1 MNILLKKLSLK
12 NFKGVKELSLDF
24 EKITNITGE
33 NGTGKTTIFDGFL
46 WLLFG
51 KDSQGKS
58 AFEVQPLDSQG
69 NVLHGLETNV
79 TAILDVDGYERTF
92 SRTLSEKWV
101 KQRGQVEAEL
111 KGTQTT
117 FEVDGIPTKLKD
129 YQATI
134 NNIVNE
140 DLFKMVTNPL
150 YFPNIKWQDQ
160 RKILL
165 EITGEPEEENIISYN
180 PSLSPL
186 KDEMQDGIDNFVKRT
201 KASIGKLKDQLK
213 SIPFRIDECNNSIM
227 EVDTETLEFQKK
239 SIVGGIEHLE
249 EQIADSSK
257 ANEEKLKLQDKLFE
271 LKNKQNEVAIKAAQ
285 EAQKPLEGI
294 ENKIAETEKEV
305 QVNTLNISGL
315 ETCIA
320 RLTTSSD
327 LLNSEIK
334 DKKDKQQEL
343 RNEWVEVNKR
353 TFSFDENQSIC
364 PCCGRPYDMGKIEEI
379 KQNAEETFAISKK
392 KSLDL
397 IADEGKKLGDKIA
410 ELVEQVCKNTSEIT
424 KYKCKIAE
432 IEKEIEGEKAELF
445 DLEKQKKS
453 FNNATELVVPGMEEI
468 VKEIA
473 LVEADIKAFGA
484 TDNSILKE
492 KKKELQEQLEGIN
505 KQLNAKDNNSKLL
518 ARIEEL
524 KEEEKALNIKIADL
538 EGRLYLGEE
547 FIRTKVELLES
558 SINEKFGGVVTFKL
572 FNNQVNGGLSECC
585 EAMVDG
591 VPFSNVNTAGRIN
604 AGLSIIK
611 TLSKHYGV
619 QAPIF
624 IDNRESIN
632 NIVDFEGQIINLKVG
647 KNKKLKI
654 ESEE

>member
-1 MNILLKKLSLK
+1 MKILLKRLSLK
-12 NFKGVKELSLDF
+12 NFKGIKDLEVNLGKLTT
-24 EKITNITGE
+24 IQGE
-33 NGTGKTTIFDGFL
+33 NATGKTTIFDGFL

-58 AFEVQPLDSQG
+58 AFEIQPLDNQG

-79 TAILDVDGYERTF
+79 TAILDVDGYERTL

-101 KQRGQVEAEL
+101 KQRGQAEAEL
-111 KGTQTT
+111 KGTQTA

-134 NNIVNE
+134 NNIINE

-150 YFPNIKWQDQ
+150 FFPTMKWQDQ

-165 EITGEPEEENIISYN
+165 EITGEPEEENIIRYN

-186 KDEMQDGIDNFVKRT
+186 RDEMQDGIDNFIKRT
-201 KASIGKLKDQLK
+201 KASISKLKEQVK
-213 SIPFRIDECNNSIM
+213 SIPFRVDECNNSIV
-227 EVDTETLEFQKK
+227 EVDTETLEFQRRG
-239 SIVGGIEHLE
+239 IVGGIEHLE

-271 LKNKQNEVAIKAAQ
+271 LKNKQNELANKAVQ
-285 EAQKPLEGI
+285 EAQKPLKDI
-294 ENKIAETEKEV
+294 QNSIAEIEKEV
-305 QVNTLNISGL
+305 RMKVIDVTDMEASIK
-315 ETCIA
+315 
-320 RLTTSSD
+320 RLQSSSD
-327 LLNSEIK
+327 LLNEEAK
-334 DKKDKQQEL
+334 AKKDKQQEL
-343 RNEWVEVNKR
+343 RSEWVEVNKR
-353 TFSFDENQSIC
+353 TFNFDENQSIC
-364 PCCGRPYDMGKIEEI
+364 PCCGRPFDTERIEEI
-379 KQNAEETFAISKK
+379 KRNAEETFTISKK

-397 IADEGKKLGDKIA
+397 IAAEGKKLGDEIA
-410 ELVEQVCKNTSEIT
+410 ELVKQIGRNTSKIT
-424 KYKCKIAE
+424 ECKCKIAE
-432 IEKEIEGEKAELF
+432 IEKVIEDKKAKLF
-445 DLEKQKKS
+445 DLEKQKES
-453 FNNATELVVPGMEEI
+453 FNNATELAIPGMEE
-468 VKEIA
+468 VTKEIA
-473 LVEADIKAFGA
+473 LIEADIKTFGT

-492 KKKELQEQLEGIN
+492 KKKELQGQLEGIN

-518 ARIEEL
+518 ARIKKL
-524 KEEEKALNIKIADL
+524 KEEEKELNVKIAEL

-547 FIRTKVELLES
+547 FIRTKVELLEN
-558 SINEKFGGVVTFKL
+558 SINKKFNGAVTFKL

-611 TLSKHYGV
+611 TLSEHYGV

-632 NIVDFEGQIINLKVG
+632 NIVDFEGQIINLKVS
-647 KNKKLKI
+647 KDKKIKI

>member
-320 RLTTSSD
+320 RLTASSD
-327 LLNSEIK
+327 LLN
-334 DKKDKQQEL
+334 
-343 RNEWVEVNKR
+343 R
-353 TFSFDENQSIC
+353 F
-364 PCCGRPYDMGKIEEI
+364 
-379 KQNAEETFAISKK
+379 
-392 KSLDL
+392 
-397 IADEGKKLGDKIA
+397 
-410 ELVEQVCKNTSEIT
+410 
-424 KYKCKIAE
+424 
-432 IEKEIEGEKAELF
+432 
-445 DLEKQKKS
+445 
-453 FNNATELVVPGMEEI
+453 
-468 VKEIA
+468 
-473 LVEADIKAFGA
+473 
-484 TDNSILKE
+484 
-492 KKKELQEQLEGIN
+492 
-505 KQLNAKDNNSKLL
+505 
-518 ARIEEL
+518 
-524 KEEEKALNIKIADL
+524 
-538 EGRLYLGEE
+538 
-547 FIRTKVELLES
+547 
-558 SINEKFGGVVTFKL
+558 
-572 FNNQVNGGLSECC
+572 
-585 EAMVDG
+585 
-591 VPFSNVNTAGRIN
+591 
-604 AGLSIIK
+604 
-611 TLSKHYGV
+611 
-619 QAPIF
+619 
-624 IDNRESIN
+624 
-632 NIVDFEGQIINLKVG
+632 
-647 KNKKLKI
+647 
-654 ESEE
+654 

>member
-101 KQRGQVEAEL
+101 KQRGQAEAEL

-117 FEVDGIPTKLKD
+117 FEVDRIPTKLKD

-134 NNIVNE
+134 NSIVNE

-150 YFPNIKWQDQ
+150 YFPSIKWQDQ

-213 SIPFRIDECNNSIM
+213 SIPFRIDECNNSIA
-227 EVDTETLEFQKK
+227 EVDTTILEFQKR
-239 SIVGGIEHLE
+239 SVVSGIERLE
-249 EQIADSSK
+249 EQIVDSSK
-257 ANEEKLKLQDKLFE
+257 VNEEKLKLQDKLFE
-271 LKNKQNEVAIKAAQ
+271 LKDKQNELATKAVQ
-285 EAQKPLEGI
+285 EAQKPLMDI
-294 ENKIAETEKEV
+294 KNKIAEIESKV
-305 QVNTLNISGL
+305 KIKVISVADM
-315 ETCIA
+315 EA
-320 RLTTSSD
+320 NVKRLQNSND
-327 LLNSEIK
+327 LLDNEMNAK
-334 DKKDKQQEL
+334 RDKQQEL
-343 RNEWVEVNKR
+343 REKWVEINKNV
-353 TFSFDENQSIC
+353 FEFDETQTVC
-364 PCCGRPYDMGKIEEI
+364 PCCGRPYEIEKIAEI
-379 KQNAEETFAISKK
+379 KKNTEITFVVDKK
-392 KSLDL
+392 KQLDS
-397 IADEGKKLGDKIA
+397 ITADGKKLGDEIA
-410 ELVEQVCKNTSEIT
+410 ELVKQISRNISKIT
-424 KYKCKIAE
+424 ECRCNISE
-432 IEKEIEGEKAELF
+432 IEKEIEGEKAELL
-445 DLEKQKKS
+445 DLEKQKES
-453 FNNATELVVPGMEEI
+453 FNNATELVIPGMEEI

-473 LVEADIKAFGA
+473 LVEADMKAFGT

-505 KQLNAKDNNSKLL
+505 KQLNAKDNNAKLL

-524 KEEEKALNIKIADL
+524 KAEEKKLNVKIADL

-558 SINEKFGGVVTFKL
+558 SINEKFGGAVTFKL

-632 NIVDFEGQIINLKVG
+632 NIVDFKGQIINLKVG

>member
-1 MNILLKKLSLK
+1 
-12 NFKGVKELSLDF
+12 
-24 EKITNITGE
+24 
-33 NGTGKTTIFDGFL
+33 
-46 WLLFG
+46 
-51 KDSQGKS
+51 
-58 AFEVQPLDSQG
+58 
-69 NVLHGLETNV
+69 
-79 TAILDVDGYERTF
+79 
-92 SRTLSEKWV
+92 
-101 KQRGQVEAEL
+101 
-111 KGTQTT
+111 
-117 FEVDGIPTKLKD
+117 
-129 YQATI
+129 
-134 NNIVNE
+134 
-140 DLFKMVTNPL
+140 
-150 YFPNIKWQDQ
+150 
-160 RKILL
+160 
-165 EITGEPEEENIISYN
+165 
-180 PSLSPL
+180 
-186 KDEMQDGIDNFVKRT
+186 MQ
-201 KASIGKLKDQLK
+201 
-213 SIPFRIDECNNSIM
+213 
-227 EVDTETLEFQKK
+227 
-239 SIVGGIEHLE
+239 
-249 EQIADSSK
+249 
-257 ANEEKLKLQDKLFE
+257 KLQDKLFE
-271 LKNKQNEVAIKAAQ
+271 LKNKQNELTIKAVQ

-320 RLTTSSD
+320 RLTASSD

-410 ELVEQVCKNTSEIT
+410 ELVERVCKNTSEIT

-432 IEKEIEGEKAELF
+432 IEKEIESEKAELLG
-445 DLEKQKKS
+445 LEKQKES
-453 FNNATELVVPGMEEI
+453 FNNATKLVIPGMEEI

-473 LVEADIKAFGA
+473 LIEANIKAFA
-484 TDNSILKE
+484 TTDNSILKE
-492 KKKELQEQLEGIN
+492 KKKELQWQLEGIN

-518 ARIEEL
+518 SRIEEL
-524 KEEEKALNIKIADL
+524 KEEEKALNIKIAEL
-538 EGRLYLGEE
+538 EGRLFLGEE

-558 SINEKFGGVVTFKL
+558 SINKKFNGAVTFKL

-611 TLSKHYGV
+611 TLSKHYRV

-632 NIVDFEGQIINLKVG
+632 NIVDFEGQIINLKVN
-647 KNKKLKI
+647 KNKTLKI

>member
-12 NFKGVKELSLDF
+12 NFKGIKELTLDF
-24 EKITNITGE
+24 DKITNITGE

-101 KQRGQVEAEL
+101 KQRGQAEAEL

-117 FEVDGIPTKLKD
+117 FEVDRIPTKLKD
-129 YQATI
+129 YQTAI
-134 NNIVNE
+134 NSIINE

-150 YFPNIKWQDQ
+150 FFPTMKWQDQ

-165 EITGEPEEENIISYN
+165 EITGEPKEENVIKYN

-186 KDEMQDGIDNFVKRT
+186 RDEIQDGIDNYIKRA
-201 KASIGKLKDQLK
+201 KASIGKLKDQVK
-213 SIPFRIDECNNSIM
+213 SIPFRIDECSNSIV
-227 EVDTETLEFQKK
+227 EVDMKALEFQKR
-239 SIVGGIEHLE
+239 SVVGGIERLE

-271 LKNKQNEVAIKAAQ
+271 LKNKQNELTIKAVQ

-294 ENKIAETEKEV
+294 ENEIAETEKEV

-320 RLTTSSD
+320 RLTASSD

-343 RNEWVEVNKR
+343 RNGWVEVNKR

-410 ELVEQVCKNTSEIT
+410 ELVERVCKNTSEIT

-432 IEKEIEGEKAELF
+432 IEKEIEGEKAELL
-445 DLEKQKKS
+445 DLEKQKES

-473 LVEADIKAFGA
+473 LVEADIKAFA
-484 TDNSILKE
+484 TTDNSILKE
-492 KKKELQEQLEGIN
+492 KKKELQWQLEGIN
-505 KQLNAKDNNSKLL
+505 KQLNAKDSNSKLL
-518 ARIEEL
+518 SRIEEL
-524 KEEEKALNIKIADL
+524 KEEEKELNVKIAEL
-538 EGRLYLGEE
+538 EGRLFLGEE

-558 SINEKFGGVVTFKL
+558 SINKKFNGAVTFKL

-632 NIVDFEGQIINLKVG
+632 NIVDFGGQIINLKVN
-647 KNKKLKI
+647 KNKTLKI

>member
-1 MNILLKKLSLK
+1 MNISLKKLSLK
-12 NFKGVKELSLDF
+12 NFKGVKELSLEFD
-24 EKITNITGE
+24 KITNITGE

-79 TAILDVDGYERTF
+79 IAILDVDGYERTF

-101 KQRGQVEAEL
+101 KQRGQAEAEL

-129 YQATI
+129 YQTTI
-134 NNIVNE
+134 NSIINE

-150 YFPNIKWQDQ
+150 FFPTMKWQDQ

-165 EITGEPEEENIISYN
+165 EITGEPKEENVIKYN

-186 KDEMQDGIDNFVKRT
+186 RDEIQDGIDNYIKRA
-201 KASIGKLKDQLK
+201 KASIGKLKDQVK
-213 SIPFRIDECNNSIM
+213 SIPFRIDECSNSIV
-227 EVDTETLEFQKK
+227 EVDMKALKFQKR
-239 SIVGGIEHLE
+239 SVVGGIEHLE

-271 LKNKQNEVAIKAAQ
+271 LKNKQNELANKAVQ
-285 EAQKPLEGI
+285 EAQKPLQDIQNSIAEI
-294 ENKIAETEKEV
+294 ENEV
-305 QVNTLNISGL
+305 RMKAIDVTDMEASVK
-315 ETCIA
+315 
-320 RLTTSSD
+320 RLQSSSD
-327 LLNSEIK
+327 TLSEEVK
-334 DKKDKQQEL
+334 VKKDKQQEL
-343 RNEWVEVNKR
+343 REKWNATIQE
-353 TFSFDENQSIC
+353 TFVFDETQTIC
-364 PCCGRPYDMGKIEEI
+364 PCCGRAYDMDKITGI
-379 KQNAEETFAISKK
+379 RQYAENEFSANKK
-392 KSLDL
+392 KRLDS
-397 IADEGKKLGDKIA
+397 IATEGKKLGDEIA
-410 ELVEQVCKNTSEIT
+410 ELVKQVSGNASKIT
-424 KYKCKIAE
+424 ECKCKIAE
-432 IEKEIEGEKAELF
+432 AGKEIEDKKAKLF
-445 DLEKQKKS
+445 DLEKQKGS
-453 FNNATELVVPGMEEI
+453 FNNATELVIPGMEE
-468 VKEIA
+468 VTKEIA
-473 LVEADIKAFGA
+473 LVQADIEAFGV
-484 TDNSILKE
+484 TNNSILKE
-492 KKKELQEQLEGIN
+492 KKKELQGQLEGIN
-505 KQLNAKDNNSKLL
+505 RQLNAKDNNSKFL

-524 KEEEKALNIKIADL
+524 KEEEKELNVKIAEL
-538 EGRLYLGEE
+538 EGRLFLGEE
-547 FIRTKVELLES
+547 FVRTKVELLES
-558 SINEKFGGVVTFKL
+558 SINEKFSGAVTFKL

-604 AGLSIIK
+604 AGLSIIR
-611 TLSKHYGV
+611 TLSEHYNV

-632 NIVDFEGQIINLKVG
+632 NIVEFEGQIINLKVS
-647 KNKKLKI
+647 KNKNLKI

>member
-12 NFKGVKELSLDF
+12 NFKGVKELSFDF

-101 KQRGQVEAEL
+101 KQRGQAEAEL

-150 YFPNIKWQDQ
+150 YFPSIKWQDQ

-165 EITGEPEEENIISYN
+165 EITGEPEEKNIISYN

-186 KDEMQDGIDNFVKRT
+186 KDEMQDGIDNFIKRT
-201 KASIGKLKDQLK
+201 KASIGKLKDQVK

-320 RLTTSSD
+320 RLTASSD

>member
-12 NFKGVKELSLDF
+12 NFKGVKELSLEFD
-24 EKITNITGE
+24 KITNITGE

-79 TAILDVDGYERTF
+79 IAILDVDGYERTF

-101 KQRGQVEAEL
+101 KQRGQAEAEL

-129 YQATI
+129 YQTTI
-134 NNIVNE
+134 NSIINE

-150 YFPNIKWQDQ
+150 FFPTMKWQDQ

-165 EITGEPEEENIISYN
+165 EITGEPKEENVIKYN

-186 KDEMQDGIDNFVKRT
+186 RDEIQDGIDNYIKRA

-227 EVDTETLEFQKK
+227 EVGTETLEFQKK

-271 LKNKQNEVAIKAAQ
+271 LKNKQNEVAIKAVQ
-285 EAQKPLEGI
+285 EAQKPLRDI

-320 RLTTSSD
+320 RLTASSD

-353 TFSFDENQSIC
+353 TFNFDENQSIC
-364 PCCGRPYDMGKIEEI
+364 PCCGRPYDMRKIEEI
-379 KQNAEETFAISKK
+379 KQNAEETFVISKK

-432 IEKEIEGEKAELF
+432 IEKEIEGEKAELL
-445 DLEKQKKS
+445 DLEKQKEN
-453 FNNATELVVPGMEEI
+453 FDNATELVVPGMEEI

-492 KKKELQEQLEGIN
+492 KKKELQWQLEGIN

-518 ARIEEL
+518 SRIEEL
-524 KEEEKALNIKIADL
+524 KEEEKELNVKIAEL
-538 EGRLYLGEE
+538 EGRLFLGEE
-547 FIRTKVELLES
+547 FIRTKVELLEGN
-558 SINEKFGGVVTFKL
+558 INEKFGGAVTFKL

-585 EAMVDG
+585 EAMVGG

-611 TLSKHYGV
+611 TLSEHYKV

-632 NIVDFEGQIINLKVG
+632 NIVDFEGQIINLKVS

>member
-1 MNILLKKLSLK
+1 MKILLKRLSLK
-12 NFKGVKELSLDF
+12 NFKGIKGLEIDF
-24 EKITNITGE
+24 GKLTTIQGE
-33 NGTGKTTIFDGFL
+33 NATGKTTIFDGFL

-58 AFEVQPLDSQG
+58 AFEIQPLDNQG
-69 NVLHGLETNV
+69 NVLHGLETSV
-79 TAILDVDGYERTF
+79 TAILDVDGYERILG
-92 SRTLSEKWV
+92 RTLSEKWI
-101 KQRGQVEAEL
+101 KQRGEAEAEL

-117 FEVDGIPTKLKD
+117 FAVDGIPTKLKD
-129 YQATI
+129 YQAAI
-134 NNIVNE
+134 NSIINE
-140 DLFKMVTNPL
+140 ELFKMVTNPL
-150 YFPNIKWQDQ
+150 FFPTMKWQDQ
-160 RKILL
+160 RKVLL
-165 EITGEPEEENIISYN
+165 EITGEPEEENVIKYN

-186 KDEMQDGIDNFVKRT
+186 RDEMQDGIDNFIKRT

-239 SIVGGIEHLE
+239 SIVGGIEHLD

-271 LKNKQNEVAIKAAQ
+271 LKNKQNELASKAVQ
-285 EAQKPLEGI
+285 EAQKPLQYI
-294 ENKIAETEKEV
+294 QNAIAEIESEMRMKAIDVTDMEAGVK
-305 QVNTLNISGL
+305 
-315 ETCIA
+315 
-320 RLTTSSD
+320 RLQNSSD
-327 LLNSEIK
+327 LLNEEMK
-334 DKKDKQQEL
+334 VKKDKQQEL
-343 RNEWVEVNKR
+343 RNEWIEVNKR
-353 TFSFDENQSIC
+353 TFNFDENQSIC

-379 KQNAEETFAISKK
+379 RQNAEETFAVGKK

-397 IADEGKKLGDKIA
+397 IADEGKKLGDEIA
-410 ELVEQVCKNTSEIT
+410 ELVKQMSRNTCKIT
-424 KYKCKIAE
+424 KNKCKIAE
-432 IEKEIEGEKAELF
+432 IEKVIEDKKAKLF
-445 DLEKQKKS
+445 DLEKQKES
-453 FNNATELVVPGMEEI
+453 FNNATEIVIPDMEE
-468 VKEIA
+468 VTKEIA
-473 LVEADIKAFGA
+473 LVQADIEDFGL

-492 KKKELQEQLEGIN
+492 KKKELQGQLEDIN

-524 KEEEKALNIKIADL
+524 KEEEKELNIKIAEL

-558 SINEKFGGVVTFKL
+558 SINEKFGGAVTFKL

-611 TLSKHYGV
+611 TLSEHYNV

-632 NIVDFEGQIINLKVG
+632 NIVDFEGQVINLKVS
-647 KNKKLKI
+647 KDKKIKI

>member
-12 NFKGVKELSLDF
+12 NFKGVKELSFDF

-101 KQRGQVEAEL
+101 KQRGQAEAEL

-150 YFPNIKWQDQ
+150 YFPSIKWQDQ

-165 EITGEPEEENIISYN
+165 EITGEPEEKNIISYN

-186 KDEMQDGIDNFVKRT
+186 KDEMQDGIDNFIKRT
-201 KASIGKLKDQLK
+201 KASIGKLKDQVK

-271 LKNKQNEVAIKAAQ
+271 LKNKQNEIAIKAVQ
-285 EAQKPLEGI
+285 EAQKPLKDI

-320 RLTTSSD
+320 RLTASSD

-353 TFSFDENQSIC
+353 TFNFDENQSIC

-379 KQNAEETFAISKK
+379 KQNAEETFVISKK

-397 IADEGKKLGDKIA
+397 IADEGKKFGDKIA
-410 ELVEQVCKNTSEIT
+410 ELAEQVCKNTSEIT

-432 IEKEIEGEKAELF
+432 IEKEIEGEKAELLS
-445 DLEKQKKS
+445 LEKQKEN

-473 LVEADIKAFGA
+473 LVEADIKAFGT

-524 KEEEKALNIKIADL
+524 KAEEKTLNVKIADL

-558 SINEKFGGVVTFKL
+558 SINEKFGGAVTFKL

-632 NIVDFEGQIINLKVG
+632 NIVDFKGQIINLKVG

>member
-12 NFKGVKELSLDF
+12 NFKGVKELTLDF
-24 EKITNITGE
+24 DKITNITGE

-79 TAILDVDGYERTF
+79 TAILEIEGFERTF
-92 SRTLSEKWV
+92 GRTLSEKWV

-129 YQATI
+129 YQTTI
-134 NNIVNE
+134 NSIINE

-150 YFPNIKWQDQ
+150 FFPTMKWQDQ

-165 EITGEPEEENIISYN
+165 EITGEPKEENVIKYN

-186 KDEMQDGIDNFVKRT
+186 RDEIQDGIDNYIKRT
-201 KASIGKLKDQLK
+201 KASIGKLKDQVK
-213 SIPFRIDECNNSIM
+213 SIPFRIDECSNSIV
-227 EVDTETLEFQKK
+227 EVDIEALEFQKR
-239 SIVGGIEHLE
+239 SIVGRIEHLE

-257 ANEEKLKLQDKLFE
+257 INEEKLKLQDKLFE
-271 LKNKQNEVAIKAAQ
+271 LKNKQNELANKAVQ
-285 EAQKPLEGI
+285 EAQKPLRDI
-294 ENKIAETEKEV
+294 ENKMAEIEKEV
-305 QVNTLNISGL
+305 QVNALNVSGL
-315 ETCIA
+315 EACIA
-320 RLTTSSD
+320 RLTVSSE

-334 DKKDKQQEL
+334 VKKDKQQEL

-379 KQNAEETFAISKK
+379 RQNAEETFAVGKK

-397 IADEGKKLGDKIA
+397 IADEGKKLGDEIA
-410 ELVEQVCKNTSEIT
+410 ELVEVISKNTSEIT
-424 KYKCKIAE
+424 RYKCKIAE
-432 IEKEIEGEKAELF
+432 IEKEIEDKKAKLF
-445 DLEKQKKS
+445 DLEKQKES
-453 FNNATELVVPGMEEI
+453 FNNATELVVPGMKE
-468 VKEIA
+468 VTKEIA
-473 LVEADIKAFGA
+473 LVQADIEGFGV
-484 TDNSILKE
+484 TDNSVLKE
-492 KKKELQEQLEGIN
+492 SKKELQGQLECIN
-505 KQLNAKDNNSKLL
+505 RQLNAKDNNYKLL

-524 KEEEKALNIKIADL
+524 KEEEKELNVKIAEL
-538 EGRLYLGEE
+538 EGRLFLGEE
-547 FIRTKVELLES
+547 FIRTKVELLEGN
-558 SINEKFGGVVTFKL
+558 INKKFNGAVTFKL

-611 TLSKHYGV
+611 TLSEHYNV

-632 NIVDFEGQIINLKVG
+632 NIVEFEGQIINLKVG
-647 KNKKLKI
+647 KNKNLKI

>member
-1 MNILLKKLSLK
+1 MNISLKKLSLK
-12 NFKGVKELSLDF
+12 NFKGVKELSLEFD
-24 EKITNITGE
+24 KITNITGE

-79 TAILDVDGYERTF
+79 IAILDVDGYERTF

-101 KQRGQVEAEL
+101 KQRGQAEAEL

-117 FEVDGIPTKLKD
+117 FEADGIPIKLKD

-134 NNIVNE
+134 NSIVNE

-150 YFPNIKWQDQ
+150 YFPSIKWQDQ

-186 KDEMQDGIDNFVKRT
+186 KDEMQDGIDNFIKRT

-239 SIVGGIEHLE
+239 SIVGGWEHLE

-271 LKNKQNEVAIKAAQ
+271 LKNKQNELTIKAVQ

-320 RLTTSSD
+320 RLTASSD

-410 ELVEQVCKNTSEIT
+410 ELVERVCKNTSEIT

-432 IEKEIEGEKAELF
+432 IEKEIEGEKAELL
-445 DLEKQKKS
+445 DLEKQKES

-492 KKKELQEQLEGIN
+492 KKKELQWQLEGIN

-518 ARIEEL
+518 SRIEEL
-524 KEEEKALNIKIADL
+524 KEEEKELNVKIAEL
-538 EGRLYLGEE
+538 EGRLFLGEE
-547 FIRTKVELLES
+547 FIRTKVELLEGN
-558 SINEKFGGVVTFKL
+558 INEKFGGAVTFKL

-585 EAMVDG
+585 EAMVGG

-611 TLSKHYGV
+611 TLSEHYKV

-632 NIVDFEGQIINLKVG
+632 NIVDFGGQIINLKVN
-647 KNKKLKI
+647 KNKTLKI

>member
-1 MNILLKKLSLK
+1 MKILLKKLSLK
-12 NFKGVKELSLDF
+12 NFKGIKDLEVDF
-24 EKITNITGE
+24 GKLTTIQGE
-33 NGTGKTTIFDGFL
+33 NATGKTTIFDGFL

-58 AFEVQPLDSQG
+58 AFEIQPLDSQG

-79 TAILDVDGYERTF
+79 TAILDVDGFERTL

-101 KQRGQVEAEL
+101 KQRGQAEAEL

-134 NNIVNE
+134 NNIINE

-150 YFPNIKWQDQ
+150 FFPTMKWQDQ

-165 EITGEPEEENIISYN
+165 EITDEPEEENIIRYN

-186 KDEMQDGIDNFVKRT
+186 RDEMQDGIDNFIKRT
-201 KASIGKLKDQLK
+201 KASISKLKEQVK
-213 SIPFRIDECNNSIM
+213 SIPFRIDECNNSIV
-227 EVDTETLEFQKK
+227 EVDTETLEFQKR

-271 LKNKQNEVAIKAAQ
+271 LKNKQNELANKAVQ
-285 EAQKPLEGI
+285 EAQKPLKDI
-294 ENKIAETEKEV
+294 QNAIAEIESEV
-305 QVNTLNISGL
+305 RMKAIDVTDMEATIK
-315 ETCIA
+315 
-320 RLTTSSD
+320 RLQSSSD
-327 LLNSEIK
+327 LLNEEVK
-334 DKKDKQQEL
+334 VKKDKQQEL

-353 TFSFDENQSIC
+353 AFNFDENQSIC
-364 PCCGRPYDMGKIEEI
+364 PCCGRPFDTERIEEI
-379 KQNAEETFAISKK
+379 KRNAEETFNISKR

-397 IADEGKKLGDKIA
+397 IATEGKKLGDEIA
-410 ELVEQVCKNTSEIT
+410 ELVKQMSRNTSKIT
-424 KYKCKIAE
+424 ECKCKIAE
-432 IEKEIEGEKAELF
+432 AEKVIEDRKAKLF
-445 DLEKQKKS
+445 DLEKQKES
-453 FNNATELVVPGMEEI
+453 FNNATELVIPGMEE
-468 VKEIA
+468 VTKEIA
-473 LVEADIKAFGA
+473 LIQADIQAFGV

-492 KKKELQEQLEGIN
+492 KKKELQGQLEGIN

-518 ARIEEL
+518 VRIEEL
-524 KEEEKALNIKIADL
+524 KEEEKELNVKIAEL

-547 FIRTKVELLES
+547 FIRTKVELLEGN
-558 SINEKFGGVVTFKL
+558 INKKFNGAVTFKL

-632 NIVDFEGQIINLKVG
+632 NIVDFEGQIINLKVS
-647 KNKKLKI
+647 KDKKIKI

>member
-101 KQRGQVEAEL
+101 KQRGQAEAEL

-117 FEVDGIPTKLKD
+117 FEVDRIPTKLKD

-134 NNIVNE
+134 NSIVNE

-150 YFPNIKWQDQ
+150 YFPSIKWQDQ

-271 LKNKQNEVAIKAAQ
+271 LKNKQNEVAIKAVQ
-285 EAQKPLEGI
+285 EAQKPLMDI
-294 ENKIAETEKEV
+294 KNKIAEIESKV
-305 QVNTLNISGL
+305 KIKVISVADM
-315 ETCIA
+315 EA
-320 RLTTSSD
+320 NVKRLQNSND
-327 LLNSEIK
+327 LLDNEMNAK
-334 DKKDKQQEL
+334 RDKQQEL
-343 RNEWVEVNKR
+343 REKWVEINKNV
-353 TFSFDENQSIC
+353 FEFDETQTVC
-364 PCCGRPYDMGKIEEI
+364 PCCGRPYEIEKIAEI
-379 KQNAEETFAISKK
+379 KKNTEITFVVDKK
-392 KSLDL
+392 KQLDS
-397 IADEGKKLGDKIA
+397 ITADGKKLGDEIA
-410 ELVEQVCKNTSEIT
+410 ELVKQINRNVSKIT
-424 KYKCKIAE
+424 ECRCNISE
-432 IEKEIEGEKAELF
+432 IEKEIEGEKAELL
-445 DLEKQKKS
+445 DLEKQKES
-453 FNNATELVVPGMEEI
+453 FNNATELVIPGMEEI

-473 LVEADIKAFGA
+473 LVEADMKAFGT

-505 KQLNAKDNNSKLL
+505 KQLNAKDNNAKLL

-524 KEEEKALNIKIADL
+524 KAEEKKLNVKIADL

-558 SINEKFGGVVTFKL
+558 SINEKFGGAVTFKL

-632 NIVDFEGQIINLKVG
+632 NIVDFKGQIINLKVG

>member
-101 KQRGQVEAEL
+101 KQRGQAEAEL

-117 FEVDGIPTKLKD
+117 FEVDRIPTKLKD

-134 NNIVNE
+134 NSIVNE

-150 YFPNIKWQDQ
+150 YFPSIKWQDQ

-165 EITGEPEEENIISYN
+165 EITGEPEEKNIISYN

-186 KDEMQDGIDNFVKRT
+186 KDEMQDGIDNFIKRT
-201 KASIGKLKDQLK
+201 KTSIGKLKDQVK

-239 SIVGGIEHLE
+239 SIVGGIERLE

-271 LKNKQNEVAIKAAQ
+271 LKNKQNELAIKAVQ
-285 EAQKPLEGI
+285 EAQKPLQDI
-294 ENKIAETEKEV
+294 QNSIAEIEKEV
-305 QVNTLNISGL
+305 RMKVIDVTDMEASIK
-315 ETCIA
+315 
-320 RLTTSSD
+320 RLQSSSD
-327 LLNSEIK
+327 LLNEEAK
-334 DKKDKQQEL
+334 AKKDKQQEL
-343 RNEWVEVNKR
+343 RSEWVEVNKR
-353 TFSFDENQSIC
+353 TFNFDENQSIC
-364 PCCGRPYDMGKIEEI
+364 LCCGRPFDTERIEEI
-379 KQNAEETFAISKK
+379 KQNAEETFIFSKK

-397 IADEGKKLGDKIA
+397 IAAEGKKLGDEIA
-410 ELVEQVCKNTSEIT
+410 ELVKQMSRNTSKIT
-424 KYKCKIAE
+424 ECKCKIAE
-432 IEKEIEGEKAELF
+432 AEKVIEDKKAKLF
-445 DLEKQKKS
+445 DLEKQKES
-453 FNNATELVVPGMEEI
+453 FNNATELVIPGVEE
-468 VKEIA
+468 VTKEIA
-473 LVEADIKAFGA
+473 LVQADIEGFGA

-547 FIRTKVELLES
+547 FMRTKVELLES
-558 SINEKFGGVVTFKL
+558 SINEKFGGAVTFKL
-572 FNNQVNGGLSECC
+572 FNNQVNGGLFECC

>member
-1 MNILLKKLSLK
+1 MKILLKRLSLK
-12 NFKGVKELSLDF
+12 NFKGIKDLEVNLGKLTT
-24 EKITNITGE
+24 IQGE
-33 NGTGKTTIFDGFL
+33 NATGKTTIFDGFL

-58 AFEVQPLDSQG
+58 AFEIQPLDNQG

-79 TAILDVDGYERTF
+79 TAILDVDGYERTL

-101 KQRGQVEAEL
+101 KQRGQAEAEL
-111 KGTQTT
+111 KGTQTA

-134 NNIVNE
+134 NNIINE

-150 YFPNIKWQDQ
+150 FFPTMKWQDQ

-165 EITGEPEEENIISYN
+165 EITDEPEEENIIRYN

-186 KDEMQDGIDNFVKRT
+186 RDEMQDGIDNFIKRT
-201 KASIGKLKDQLK
+201 KASISKLKEQVK
-213 SIPFRIDECNNSIM
+213 SIPFRVDECNNSIV
-227 EVDTETLEFQKK
+227 EVDTETLEFQKR

-271 LKNKQNEVAIKAAQ
+271 LKNKQNELANKAVQ
-285 EAQKPLEGI
+285 EAQKPLKDI
-294 ENKIAETEKEV
+294 QNAIAEIESEV
-305 QVNTLNISGL
+305 RMKAIDVTDMEATIK
-315 ETCIA
+315 
-320 RLTTSSD
+320 RLQSSSD
-327 LLNSEIK
+327 LLNEEVK
-334 DKKDKQQEL
+334 VKKDKQQEL

-353 TFSFDENQSIC
+353 AFNFDENQSIC
-364 PCCGRPYDMGKIEEI
+364 PCCGRPFDTERIEEI
-379 KQNAEETFAISKK
+379 KRNAEETFNISKR

-397 IADEGKKLGDKIA
+397 IATEGKKLGDEIA
-410 ELVEQVCKNTSEIT
+410 ELVKQMSRNTSKIT
-424 KYKCKIAE
+424 ECKCKIAE
-432 IEKEIEGEKAELF
+432 AEKVIEDRKAKLF
-445 DLEKQKKS
+445 DLEKQKES
-453 FNNATELVVPGMEEI
+453 FNNATELVIPGMEE
-468 VKEIA
+468 VTKEIA
-473 LVEADIKAFGA
+473 LIQADIQAFGV

-492 KKKELQEQLEGIN
+492 KKKELQGQLEGIN

-518 ARIEEL
+518 VRIEEL
-524 KEEEKALNIKIADL
+524 KEEEKELNVKIAEL

-547 FIRTKVELLES
+547 FIRTKVELLEGN
-558 SINEKFGGVVTFKL
+558 INKKFNGAVTFKL

-632 NIVDFEGQIINLKVG
+632 NIVEFEGQIINLKVS
-647 KNKKLKI
+647 KNKILKI

>member
-12 NFKGVKELSLDF
+12 NFKGVKELSLEFD
-24 EKITNITGE
+24 KITNITGE

-79 TAILDVDGYERTF
+79 IAILDVDGYERTF

-101 KQRGQVEAEL
+101 KQRGQAEAEP

-129 YQATI
+129 YQTTI
-134 NNIVNE
+134 NSIINE

-150 YFPNIKWQDQ
+150 FFPTMKWQDQ

-165 EITGEPEEENIISYN
+165 EITGEPKEENVIKYN

-186 KDEMQDGIDNFVKRT
+186 RDEIQDGIDNYIKRT
-201 KASIGKLKDQLK
+201 KASIGKLKDQVK
-213 SIPFRIDECNNSIM
+213 SIPFRIDECSNSIV
-227 EVDTETLEFQKK
+227 EVDMKALEFQKK
-239 SIVGGIEHLE
+239 SVVGGIEHLE

-271 LKNKQNEVAIKAAQ
+271 LKNKQNELTIKAVQ

-320 RLTTSSD
+320 RLTASSD

-410 ELVEQVCKNTSEIT
+410 ELVERVCKNTSEIT

-432 IEKEIEGEKAELF
+432 IEKEIEGEKAELL
-445 DLEKQKKS
+445 DLEKQKES

-492 KKKELQEQLEGIN
+492 KKKELQWQLEGIN
-505 KQLNAKDNNSKLL
+505 KQLNAKDNNSKLF

-524 KEEEKALNIKIADL
+524 KEEEKALNIKIAEL
-538 EGRLYLGEE
+538 EGRLFLGEE

-558 SINEKFGGVVTFKL
+558 SINKKFNGAVTFKL

-632 NIVDFEGQIINLKVG
+632 NIVDFEGQIINLKVS

>member
-1 MNILLKKLSLK
+1 MKILLKRLSLK
-12 NFKGVKELSLDF
+12 NFKGIKDLEISFGKLTT
-24 EKITNITGE
+24 IQGE
-33 NGTGKTTIFDGFL
+33 NATGKTTIFDGFL

-58 AFEVQPLDSQG
+58 AFEIQPLDSQG

-79 TAILDVDGYERTF
+79 TAILDVDGFERTL

-101 KQRGQVEAEL
+101 KQRGQAEAEL

-134 NNIVNE
+134 NNIINE

-150 YFPNIKWQDQ
+150 FFPTMKWQDQ

-186 KDEMQDGIDNFVKRT
+186 RKEMLDGIDNFIKRT
-201 KASIGKLKDQLK
+201 KASISKLKEQVK
-213 SIPFRIDECNNSIM
+213 SIPFRIDECNNSIV
-227 EVDTETLEFQKK
+227 EVDTETLEFQRRG
-239 SIVGGIEHLE
+239 IVGGIEHLE

-271 LKNKQNEVAIKAAQ
+271 LKNKQNELASKAVQ
-285 EAQKPLEGI
+285 EAQKPLKDIQNSIAEI
-294 ENKIAETEKEV
+294 ENEV
-305 QVNTLNISGL
+305 RMKAIDVTDMEAIIKRL
-315 ETCIA
+315 E
-320 RLTTSSD
+320 SSSE
-327 LLNSEIK
+327 LLNEEVK
-334 DKKDKQQEL
+334 VKKDKQQEL
-343 RNEWVEVNKR
+343 REKWNTIIQE
-353 TFSFDENQSIC
+353 SFEFDDTQTVC
-364 PCCGRPYDMGKIEEI
+364 PCCGRPYETEKIAEI
-379 KQNAEETFAISKK
+379 RQSAESAFATSKK
-392 KSLDL
+392 KRLDS
-397 IADEGKKLGDKIA
+397 IAKDGKKLGDEIA
-410 ELVEQVCKNTSEIT
+410 ELVKQVSRNTSKIT
-424 KYKCKIAE
+424 ECKFKIAE
-432 IEKEIEGEKAELF
+432 IEKVIEDKKTKLF
-445 DLEKQKKS
+445 DLEKQKES
-453 FNNATELVVPGMEEI
+453 FNNATELTIPSMEE
-468 VKEIA
+468 VTKEIA
-473 LVEADIKAFGA
+473 LVQADIEGFGV
-484 TDNSILKE
+484 TDNSMLKE
-492 KKKELQEQLEGIN
+492 KKKELQGQLEGIN

-524 KEEEKALNIKIADL
+524 KEEEKELNVKIAEL
-538 EGRLYLGEE
+538 GGRLFLGEE
-547 FIRTKVELLES
+547 FIRTKVELLEGN
-558 SINEKFGGVVTFKL
+558 INKKFGGAVTFKL

-611 TLSKHYGV
+611 TLSEHYGV

-632 NIVDFEGQIINLKVG
+632 DIVDFEGQIINLKVS
-647 KNKKLKI
+647 KDKKIKI

>member
-101 KQRGQVEAEL
+101 KQRGQAEAEL

-117 FEVDGIPTKLKD
+117 FEVDRIPTKLKD

-134 NNIVNE
+134 NSIVNE

-150 YFPNIKWQDQ
+150 YFPSIKWQDQ

-213 SIPFRIDECNNSIM
+213 SIPFRIDECNNSIA
-227 EVDTETLEFQKK
+227 EVDTTILEFQKR
-239 SIVGGIEHLE
+239 SVVSGIERLE
-249 EQIADSSK
+249 EQIVDSSK
-257 ANEEKLKLQDKLFE
+257 VNEEKLKLQDKLFE
-271 LKNKQNEVAIKAAQ
+271 LKDKQNELATKAVQ
-285 EAQKPLEGI
+285 EAQKPLMDI
-294 ENKIAETEKEV
+294 KNKIAEIESKV
-305 QVNTLNISGL
+305 KIKVISVADM
-315 ETCIA
+315 EA
-320 RLTTSSD
+320 NVKRLQNSND
-327 LLNSEIK
+327 LLDNEMNAK
-334 DKKDKQQEL
+334 RDKQQEL
-343 RNEWVEVNKR
+343 REKWVEINKNV
-353 TFSFDENQSIC
+353 FEFDETQTVC
-364 PCCGRPYDMGKIEEI
+364 PCCGRPYEIEKIAEI
-379 KQNAEETFAISKK
+379 KKNTEITFVVDKK
-392 KSLDL
+392 KQLDS
-397 IADEGKKLGDKIA
+397 ITADGKKLGDEIA
-410 ELVEQVCKNTSEIT
+410 ELVKQINRNVSKIT
-424 KYKCKIAE
+424 ECRCNISE
-432 IEKEIEGEKAELF
+432 IEKEIEGEKAELL
-445 DLEKQKKS
+445 DLEKQKES
-453 FNNATELVVPGMEEI
+453 FNNATELVIPGMEEI

-473 LVEADIKAFGA
+473 LVEADMKAFGT

-505 KQLNAKDNNSKLL
+505 KQLNAKDNNAKLL

-524 KEEEKALNIKIADL
+524 KAEEKKLNVKIADL

-558 SINEKFGGVVTFKL
+558 SINEKFGGAVTFKL

-632 NIVDFEGQIINLKVG
+632 NIVDFKGQIINLKVG

>member
-1 MNILLKKLSLK
+1 MKILLKKLSLK
-12 NFKGVKELSLDF
+12 NFKGIKDLEISFGKLTT
-24 EKITNITGE
+24 IQGE
-33 NGTGKTTIFDGFL
+33 NATGKTTIFDGFL

-58 AFEVQPLDSQG
+58 AFEIQPLDSQG
-69 NVLHGLETNV
+69 SVLHGLETNV
-79 TAILDVDGYERTF
+79 TAILDVDGYERTL

-101 KQRGQVEAEL
+101 KQRGQAEAEL
-111 KGTQTT
+111 KGTQTA

-134 NNIVNE
+134 NNIINE

-150 YFPNIKWQDQ
+150 FFPTMKWQDQ

-165 EITGEPEEENIISYN
+165 EITGEPEEENIIRYN

-186 KDEMQDGIDNFVKRT
+186 RKEMLDGIDNFIKRT
-201 KASIGKLKDQLK
+201 KASIGKLKEQVK
-213 SIPFRIDECNNSIM
+213 SVPFRIDECNNSIV
-227 EVDTETLEFQKK
+227 EVDMETLEFQKR

-271 LKNKQNEVAIKAAQ
+271 LKNKQNELANKAVQ
-285 EAQKPLEGI
+285 EAQKPLKDI
-294 ENKIAETEKEV
+294 QNSIAEIESEV
-305 QVNTLNISGL
+305 RMKAIDVADMEANIK
-315 ETCIA
+315 
-320 RLTTSSD
+320 RLQSSND
-327 LLNSEIK
+327 LLDDEMNMKRE
-334 DKKDKQQEL
+334 KQQEL
-343 RNEWVEVNKR
+343 REKWVEINKNA
-353 TFSFDENQSIC
+353 FEFDETQSIC
-364 PCCGRPYDMGKIEEI
+364 PCCGRPYEVEKIAEI
-379 KQNAEETFAISKK
+379 RQNAESTFASSKK
-392 KSLDL
+392 KRLDS
-397 IADEGKKLGDKIA
+397 IAKEGKKFGDEIA
-410 ELVEQVCKNTSEIT
+410 ELVKQISRNTSKIT
-424 KYKCKIAE
+424 ECKCKIAE
-432 IEKEIEGEKAELF
+432 IEKAIEDKKAKLF
-445 DLEKQKKS
+445 DLEKQKES
-453 FNNATELVVPGMEEI
+453 FNNATELVIPGMEEI
-468 VKEIA
+468 TKEIA
-473 LVEADIKAFGA
+473 LVEADIKAFGT

-492 KKKELQEQLEGIN
+492 KKKELQRQLEAIN
-505 KQLNAKDNNSKLL
+505 RQLNAKDNNSKLL

-524 KEEEKALNIKIADL
+524 KEEEKELNVKIAEL

-558 SINEKFGGVVTFKL
+558 GINEKFNGAVTFKL

-585 EAMVDG
+585 EAMVEG

-611 TLSKHYGV
+611 TLSEHYGV

-632 NIVDFEGQIINLKVG
+632 NIVDFEGQIINLKVS
-647 KNKKLKI
+647 KDKKIKI

>member
-101 KQRGQVEAEL
+101 KQRGQAEAEL

-150 YFPNIKWQDQ
+150 YFPSIKWQDQ

-186 KDEMQDGIDNFVKRT
+186 KDEMQDGIDNFIKRT

-227 EVDTETLEFQKK
+227 EVGTETLEFQKK

-271 LKNKQNEVAIKAAQ
+271 LKNKQNELATKAVQ
-285 EAQKPLEGI
+285 EAQKPLMDI
-294 ENKIAETEKEV
+294 KNKIAEIESKVKIKVISVADMEA
-305 QVNTLNISGL
+305 NIK
-315 ETCIA
+315 
-320 RLTTSSD
+320 RLQNSND
-327 LLNSEIK
+327 LLDNEMNAK
-334 DKKDKQQEL
+334 RDKQQEL
-343 RNEWVEVNKR
+343 REKWVEINKNV
-353 TFSFDENQSIC
+353 FEFDETQTVC
-364 PCCGRPYDMGKIEEI
+364 PCCGRPYEIEKIAEI
-379 KQNAEETFAISKK
+379 KKNTEITFVVDKK
-392 KSLDL
+392 KQLDS
-397 IADEGKKLGDKIA
+397 ITADGKKLGDEIA
-410 ELVEQVCKNTSEIT
+410 ELVKQISRNVS
-424 KYKCKIAE
+424 KIAECRCNISE
-432 IEKEIEGEKAELF
+432 IEKEIEGEKAELL
-445 DLEKQKKS
+445 DLEKEKES

-473 LVEADIKAFGA
+473 LVEADIKAFGT

-524 KEEEKALNIKIADL
+524 KAEEKTLNVKIADL

-558 SINEKFGGVVTFKL
+558 SINEKFGGAVTFKL

-611 TLSKHYGV
+611 TLSRYYGV

-632 NIVDFEGQIINLKVG
+632 DIVDFEGQIINLKVS
-647 KNKKLKI
+647 KNKTLKI

>member
-1 MNILLKKLSLK
+1 MSLK
-12 NFKGVKELSLDF
+12 NFKGIKDLEVDF
-24 EKITNITGE
+24 GKLTTIQGE
-33 NGTGKTTIFDGFL
+33 NATGKTTIFDGFL

-58 AFEVQPLDSQG
+58 AFEIQPLDNQG

-79 TAILDVDGYERTF
+79 TAILDVDGYERTL

-101 KQRGQVEAEL
+101 KQRGQAEAEL

-134 NNIVNE
+134 NSIINE

-150 YFPNIKWQDQ
+150 FFPTMKWQDQ

-165 EITGEPEEENIISYN
+165 EITGEPKEESIISYN

-186 KDEMQDGIDNFVKRT
+186 RDEIQDGIDNFIKRT
-201 KASIGKLKDQLK
+201 KASISKLKEQVK
-213 SIPFRIDECNNSIM
+213 SIPFRVDECNNSIV
-227 EVDTETLEFQKK
+227 EVDTETLEFQKR

-249 EQIADSSK
+249 EQIADGSK

-271 LKNKQNEVAIKAAQ
+271 LKNKQNELANKAVQ
-285 EAQKPLEGI
+285 EAQKPLKDI
-294 ENKIAETEKEV
+294 QNSIAEIESEV
-305 QVNTLNISGL
+305 RMKAIDVTDMEAAIK
-315 ETCIA
+315 
-320 RLTTSSD
+320 RLQSSSD
-327 LLNSEIK
+327 LLNEEVK
-334 DKKDKQQEL
+334 VKKDKQQGL
-343 RNEWVEVNKR
+343 RKEWSTTMQEA
-353 TFSFDENQSIC
+353 FEFDDTQTVC
-364 PCCGRPYDMGKIEEI
+364 PCCGRPYETEKIAEI
-379 KQNAEETFAISKK
+379 RQNAESTFASSKK
-392 KSLDL
+392 ERLDS
-397 IADEGKKLGDKIA
+397 IATEGKKLGDEIA
-410 ELVEQVCKNTSEIT
+410 ELVKQISKNTAKIT
-424 KYKCKIAE
+424 ECKCKIEE
-432 IEKEIEGEKAELF
+432 IEEEIGYKKGKLF
-445 DLEKQKKS
+445 DLEKQKES
-453 FNNATELVVPGMEEI
+453 FNNATELVIPGMEEI
-468 VKEIA
+468 TKEIA
-473 LVEADIKAFGA
+473 LIEANIKTFGT

-492 KKKELQEQLEGIN
+492 KKKELQGQLEGIN

-524 KEEEKALNIKIADL
+524 KEEEKELNVKIAEL

-547 FIRTKVELLES
+547 FIRTKVELLEN
-558 SINEKFGGVVTFKL
+558 SINEKFNRAVTFKL

-611 TLSKHYGV
+611 TLSEHYGV

-632 NIVDFEGQIINLKVG
+632 NIVDFEGQIINLKVS
-647 KNKKLKI
+647 KDKKIKI

>member
-101 KQRGQVEAEL
+101 KQRGQAEAEL

-150 YFPNIKWQDQ
+150 YFPSIKWQDQ

-186 KDEMQDGIDNFVKRT
+186 KDEMQDGIDNFIKRT

-227 EVDTETLEFQKK
+227 EVGTETLEFQKK

-271 LKNKQNEVAIKAAQ
+271 LKNKQNEVAIKAVQ
-285 EAQKPLEGI
+285 EAQKPLRDI

-320 RLTTSSD
+320 RLTASSD

-353 TFSFDENQSIC
+353 TFNFDENQSIC
-364 PCCGRPYDMGKIEEI
+364 PCCGRPYDMRKIEEI
-379 KQNAEETFAISKK
+379 KQNAEETFVISKK

-410 ELVEQVCKNTSEIT
+410 ELVERVCKNTSEIT

-492 KKKELQEQLEGIN
+492 KKKELQWQLEGIN

-518 ARIEEL
+518 SRIEEL

-558 SINEKFGGVVTFKL
+558 SINKKFGGAVTFKL

>member
-201 KASIGKLKDQLK
+201 KASIEKLKDQLK

-271 LKNKQNEVAIKAAQ
+271 LKNKQNEVAIKAVQ
-285 EAQKPLEGI
+285 EAQKPLRDI
-294 ENKIAETEKEV
+294 ENKIVGTEKEV

-320 RLTTSSD
+320 RLTASSD

-343 RNEWVEVNKR
+343 RNEWVGVNKR

-410 ELVEQVCKNTSEIT
+410 ELVERVCKNTSEIT

-432 IEKEIEGEKAELF
+432 IEKEIEGEKAELL
-445 DLEKQKKS
+445 DLEKQKES

-492 KKKELQEQLEGIN
+492 KKKELQWQLEGIN

-518 ARIEEL
+518 SRIEEL
-524 KEEEKALNIKIADL
+524 KEEEKELNVKIAEL
-538 EGRLYLGEE
+538 EGRLFLGEE
-547 FIRTKVELLES
+547 FIRTKVELLEGN
-558 SINEKFGGVVTFKL
+558 INEKFGGAVTFKL

-585 EAMVDG
+585 EAMVGG

-611 TLSKHYGV
+611 TLSEHYKV

-632 NIVDFEGQIINLKVG
+632 NIVDFEGQIINLKVS

>member
-1 MNILLKKLSLK
+1 MKILLKRLSLK
-12 NFKGVKELSLDF
+12 NFKGIKDLEVNLGKLTT
-24 EKITNITGE
+24 IQGE
-33 NGTGKTTIFDGFL
+33 NATGKTTIFDGFL

-58 AFEVQPLDSQG
+58 AFEIQPLDNQG

-79 TAILDVDGYERTF
+79 TAILDVDGYERTL

-101 KQRGQVEAEL
+101 KQRGQAEAEL
-111 KGTQTT
+111 KGTQTA

-134 NNIVNE
+134 NNIINE

-150 YFPNIKWQDQ
+150 FFPTMKWQDQ

-165 EITGEPEEENIISYN
+165 EITDEPEEENIIRYN

-186 KDEMQDGIDNFVKRT
+186 RDEMQDGIDNFIKRT
-201 KASIGKLKDQLK
+201 KASISKLKEQVK
-213 SIPFRIDECNNSIM
+213 SIPFRVDECNNSIV
-227 EVDTETLEFQKK
+227 EVDTETLEFQKR

-271 LKNKQNEVAIKAAQ
+271 LKNKQNELANKAVQ
-285 EAQKPLEGI
+285 EAQKPLKDI
-294 ENKIAETEKEV
+294 QNAIAEIESEV
-305 QVNTLNISGL
+305 RMKAIDVTDMEATIK
-315 ETCIA
+315 
-320 RLTTSSD
+320 RLQSSSD
-327 LLNSEIK
+327 LLNEEVK
-334 DKKDKQQEL
+334 VKKDKQQEL

-353 TFSFDENQSIC
+353 AFNFDENQSIC
-364 PCCGRPYDMGKIEEI
+364 PCCGRPFDTERIEEI
-379 KQNAEETFAISKK
+379 KRNAEETFNISKR

-397 IADEGKKLGDKIA
+397 IATEGKKLGDEIA
-410 ELVEQVCKNTSEIT
+410 ELVKQMSRNTSKIT
-424 KYKCKIAE
+424 ECKCKIAE
-432 IEKEIEGEKAELF
+432 AEKVIEDRKAKLF
-445 DLEKQKKS
+445 DLEKQKES
-453 FNNATELVVPGMEEI
+453 FNNATELVIPGMEE
-468 VKEIA
+468 VTKEIA
-473 LVEADIKAFGA
+473 LIQADIQAFGV

-492 KKKELQEQLEGIN
+492 KKKELQGQLEGIN

-518 ARIEEL
+518 VRIEEL
-524 KEEEKALNIKIADL
+524 KEEEKELNVKIAEL

-547 FIRTKVELLES
+547 FIRTKVELLEGN
-558 SINEKFGGVVTFKL
+558 INKKFNGAVTFKL

-611 TLSKHYGV
+611 TLSEHYGV

-632 NIVDFEGQIINLKVG
+632 NIVEFEGQIINLKVS
-647 KNKKLKI
+647 KNKILKI

>member
-1 MNILLKKLSLK
+1 MNISLKKLSLK
-12 NFKGVKELSLDF
+12 NFKGVKELSLEFD
-24 EKITNITGE
+24 KITNITGE

-79 TAILDVDGYERTF
+79 IAILDVDGYERTF

-101 KQRGQVEAEL
+101 KQRGQAEAEL

-117 FEVDGIPTKLKD
+117 FEADGIPIKLKD

-134 NNIVNE
+134 NSIVNE

-150 YFPNIKWQDQ
+150 YFPSIKWQDQ

-186 KDEMQDGIDNFVKRT
+186 KDEMQDGIDNFIKRT

-239 SIVGGIEHLE
+239 SIVGGMEHLE

-271 LKNKQNEVAIKAAQ
+271 LKNKQNELTIKAVQ

-320 RLTTSSD
+320 RLTASSD

-410 ELVEQVCKNTSEIT
+410 ELVERVCKNTSEIT

-432 IEKEIEGEKAELF
+432 IEKEIEGEKAELL
-445 DLEKQKKS
+445 DLEKQKES

-492 KKKELQEQLEGIN
+492 KKKELQWQLEGIN

-518 ARIEEL
+518 SRIEEL
-524 KEEEKALNIKIADL
+524 KEEEKELNVKIAEL
-538 EGRLYLGEE
+538 EGRLFLGEE
-547 FIRTKVELLES
+547 FIRTKVELLEGN
-558 SINEKFGGVVTFKL
+558 INEKFGGAVTFKL

-585 EAMVDG
+585 EAMVGG

-611 TLSKHYGV
+611 TLSEHYKV

-632 NIVDFEGQIINLKVG
+632 NIVDFGGQIINLKVN
-647 KNKKLKI
+647 KNKTLKI

>member
-1 MNILLKKLSLK
+1 MNISLKKLSLK
-12 NFKGVKELSLDF
+12 NFKGVKELSLEFD
-24 EKITNITGE
+24 KITNITGE

-58 AFEVQPLDSQG
+58 AFEIQPLDNQG

-79 TAILDVDGYERTF
+79 IAILDVDGYERTF

-134 NNIVNE
+134 NSIINE

-150 YFPNIKWQDQ
+150 FFPTMKWQDQ

-165 EITGEPEEENIISYN
+165 EITGEPKEESIISYN

-186 KDEMQDGIDNFVKRT
+186 KDEMQDDIDNFIKRT
-201 KASIGKLKDQLK
+201 KASIGKLKDQVK
-213 SIPFRIDECNNSIM
+213 SIPFRIDECNNSIT

-239 SIVGGIEHLE
+239 SVVGGIEHLE

-271 LKNKQNEVAIKAAQ
+271 LKNKQNELTIKAVQ

-320 RLTTSSD
+320 RLTASSD

-353 TFSFDENQSIC
+353 TFNFDENQSIC

-432 IEKEIEGEKAELF
+432 IEKEIEGEKAELL
-445 DLEKQKKS
+445 DLEKQKES

-492 KKKELQEQLEGIN
+492 KKKELQWQLEGIN

-518 ARIEEL
+518 SRIEEL
-524 KEEEKALNIKIADL
+524 KEEEKELNVKIAEL
-538 EGRLYLGEE
+538 EGRLFLGEE

-558 SINEKFGGVVTFKL
+558 SINKKFNGAVAFKL

-632 NIVDFEGQIINLKVG
+632 NIVDFEGQIINLKVS
-647 KNKKLKI
+647 KNKKFKI